1 MQLFFGADAKNVV
14 TACSTS
20 LLPQSGQAISPS
32 SYCNVSVSEKA
43 FWQEWQKYSYY
54 GMVYLLLMKIYGGIV
69 RRQLP
74 KTGAHAGSC
83 GSVGEVDQA
92 DNGKQQKERA
102 APALSLQ
109 QPHAAKDPEHCFYPN
124 ILQKFFHL
132 SSLLRLGM
140 ATWEDITAGAQRW
153 KWPEGTPCVHTRVTT
168 SKPQVRCKAVHMFC
182 KWKVGPFYLLTGGR
196 RGGRL
201 VQPPGSPHRGS
212 KHAPASTTP
221 SIRTLSIAFPFTL
234 LEYSG
239 PFTSGRTVQS

>member
-1 MQLFFGADAKNVV
+1 MSPHPVN
-14 TACSTS
+14 TS
-20 LLPQSGQAISPS
+20 ITVP
-32 SYCNVSVSEKA
+32 
-43 FWQEWQKYSYY
+43 
-54 GMVYLLLMKIYGGIV
+54 
-69 RRQLP
+69 
-74 KTGAHAGSC
+74 
-83 GSVGEVDQA
+83 
-92 DNGKQQKERA
+92 KERLIRLIMA
-102 APALSLQ
+102 SSRKKGRPQLCRSSNPTPLRIQNTA
-109 QPHAAKDPEHCFYPN
+109 FI

-132 SSLLRLGM
+132 FSLLRLGM

-234 LEYSG
+234 LEYCG